1 MAGRDHA
8 IEVSIQLDCAGLQAG
23 VASVKKSL
31 RDLGGQKISGAGLR
45 DMASAA
51 DTAKSSV
58 KDLSR
63 TGASGM
69 RKLEQSARDA
79 GGGFSQ
85 LSSVIGQL
93 KRTAAAAFGVTAI
106 ANFGVAALKAASD
119 MELLKKGLAFSL
131 GETGAEQLVRTMQ
144 DIGEASAY
152 DTNELLPMAR
162 AWVNIGENAETAA
175 AKMRTIVDA
184 GSAYGMTADKL
195 NSVNIALTQ
204 MQMKGKI
211 SAEEMMQLTE
221 AGLPAWDLLSQ
232 KMGLPVAALQDMAS
246 KGELTREA
254 MDTLFAAM
262 QDRTAGAASSMAD
275 TMTGQFSNIQESVTN
290 SMAAIG
296 DILSMAFDV
305 PGLLASVGEL
315 ASGFKAHMT
324 SIRDAAREI
333 GVGNAVAAELAQVS
347 PAAGAMAQAVV
358 STFSAVKEWVEN
370 NETAVKNLIVVIGSV
385 AGTVKVWQA
394 TQTAIAGVK
403 TAVDIVKESMAAAR
417 LAALAFRAACAA
429 NPVLL
434 ALSLI
439 TAAISVVIANW
450 DDIRE
455 AAVNGLAALQQAC
468 RTAAEWI
475 ENTIGSAIRTVSD
488 AWNRFT
494 GLFGGG
500 SVNVSV
506 SQGKG
511 YAQGG
516 VFMARGGLVGG
527 LVPLANGG
535 QLKKGTPAVVGEAGP
550 EAVIPLRDNV
560 LSKIGGAILSAYE
573 GGARGR
579 NQTAEIEAKI
589 RTIADTGPVN
599 AYARILEEAQ
609 EKAASVG
616 EELRKFRDYQ
626 EECNEEA
633 AKYGETGEATLAMQ
647 QKLAANQKKIASL
660 SAQMSAGTA
669 GEGAAAELERLQA
682 QSDAIT
688 ANYEKEKA
696 AAIAAAQEAADARVG
711 IEQQAAASIKNIHA
725 SAVNEMYSR
734 EAALENANLALKL
747 ANQQTDS
754 EAFAQALAE
763 KDELTGQ
770 SYANILASEQYLA
783 EMRKAWYEE
792 MMLQSATWGMY
803 MQATLSNMAVSLREG
818 VSQGLAQCIVY
829 GQSFSQVMQDLG
841 RQLLKT
847 LIQNVMEKMI
857 ANLGIVQALG
867 KTNHKQEMANTKAE
881 TAAASAK
888 ASVMAALAT
897 AALIAANPLHA
908 GGAAGIVSGQMSA
921 AAGAAAAIS
930 TAAMAAFNAAGNNQD
945 QQVDLQKMAAGGIV
959 TGPTI
964 AMIGEGRYDEAVI
977 PLRPGMFEDLYGD
990 ERGSVVVSQ
999 NIYGDIN
1006 TGADEQDMFDALN
1019 AMLAEGMRS

>member
-144 DIGEASAY
+144 AIGEASAY

-221 AGLPAWDLLSQ
+221 AGLPAWDLLAQ
-232 KMGLPVAALQDMAS
+232 KMGLSVSELQDMAS
-246 KGELTREA
+246 KGELTKEA

-262 QDRTAGAASSMAD
+262 QDRTAGAAASMAD
-275 TMTGQFSNIQESVTN
+275 TLMGQWSNIEESAAN

-296 DILSMAFDV
+296 DIISMGLNV
-305 PGLLASVGEL
+305 PGILTEVGEL
-315 ASGFKAHMT
+315 ASGFKEHMT
-324 SIRDAAREI
+324 AIRDAARSA
-333 GVGNAVAAELAQVS
+333 GVGNAVASELAQVS

-358 STFSAVKEWVEN
+358 SAFSETKSFVEE
-370 NETAVKNLIVVIGSV
+370 NETAIKNLILVIGSI
-385 AGTVKVWQA
+385 AGTVKVWDM
-394 TQTAIAGVK
+394 TK
-403 TAVDIVKESMAAAR
+403 TAVAGIRGAVDTVREGMLAAR
-417 LAALAFRAACAA
+417 TAALAFRAACAA

-439 TAAISVVIANW
+439 TAAIVVVAANW
-450 DDIRE
+450 DEIRE
-455 AAVNGLAALQQAC
+455 SGIRALTAVQQAC
-468 RTAAEWI
+468 QKAAEWI
-475 ENTIGSAIRTVSD
+475 DSTIGGAIRSVSD
-488 AWNRFT
+488 AWSRFT

-573 GGARGR
+573 GGARGGSK
-579 NQTAEIEAKI
+579 TAEIEAKI

-669 GEGAAAELERLQA
+669 GEGAAAEMERLQA

-696 AAIAAAQEAADARVG
+696 AAIAAAREAADARVG
-711 IEQQAAASIKNIHA
+711 IEQQGSDSIKSIHE

-747 ANQQTDS
+747 ANQKTDS
-754 EAFAQALAE
+754 EAFAQALAQ

-792 MMLQSATWGMY
+792 MMLQSVTWGTY

>member
-63 TGASGM
+63 AGASGM

-144 DIGEASAY
+144 AIGEASAY

-184 GSAYGMTADKL
+184 GSAYGMAADKL

-221 AGLPAWDLLSQ
+221 AGLPAWDLLAQ
-232 KMGLPVAALQDMAS
+232 KMGLSVSELQDMAS
-246 KGELTREA
+246 KGELTKEA

-262 QDRTAGAASSMAD
+262 QDRTAGAAASMAD
-275 TMTGQFSNIQESVTN
+275 TLMGQWSNIEESAAN

-296 DILSMAFDV
+296 DIISMGLNV
-305 PGLLASVGEL
+305 PGILTEVGEL
-315 ASGFKAHMT
+315 TSGFKEHMT
-324 SIRDAAREI
+324 AIRDAARSA

-358 STFSAVKEWVEN
+358 SAFSATKSFVEE
-370 NETAVKNLIVVIGSV
+370 NETAIKNLILVIGSI
-385 AGTVKVWQA
+385 AGTVKVWDM
-394 TQTAIAGVK
+394 TK
-403 TAVDIVKESMAAAR
+403 TAVAGIRGAVDTVREGMLAAR
-417 LAALAFRAACAA
+417 TAALAFRAACAA

-439 TAAISVVIANW
+439 TAAIVVVAANW
-450 DDIRE
+450 DEIRE
-455 AAVNGLAALQQAC
+455 SGIRALTAVQQAC
-468 RTAAEWI
+468 QKAAEWI
-475 ENTIGSAIRTVSD
+475 DSTIGGAIRAVSD

-647 QKLAANQKKIASL
+647 QKLVANQKKIASL
-660 SAQMSAGTA
+660 SAKMSAGTA
-669 GEGAAAELERLQA
+669 GEGAAAEMERLQA

-696 AAIAAAQEAADARVG
+696 AAIAAALEAADARVG
-711 IEQQAAASIKNIHA
+711 IEQQASDSIKSIHE

-747 ANQQTDS
+747 ANQKTDS
-754 EAFAQALAE
+754 EAFAQALAQ

-792 MMLQSATWGMY
+792 MMLQSVTWGTY

>member
-1 MAGRDHA
+1 MAGKAHSVS
-8 IEVSIQLDCAGLQAG
+8 VSIQLEYSGVRSG

-31 RDLGGQKISGAGLR
+31 QDLERQRVSGAGLR
-45 DMASAA
+45 DMAAAA
-51 DTAKSSV
+51 DRAKASVKSLSDAGESGMKRLERSAKSAE
-58 KDLSR
+58 KGFGGLS
-63 TGASGM
+63 
-69 RKLEQSARDA
+69 E
-79 GGGFSQ
+79 
-85 LSSVIGQL
+85 VIGSL
-93 KRTAAAAFGVTAI
+93 KRTAAAAFGVTAV
-106 ANFGVAALKAASD
+106 ANFGVAALKAAAD

-131 GETGAEQLVRTMQ
+131 GETGAEQLVKTMQ

-394 TQTAIAGVK
+394 TK

-506 SQGKG
+506 SQGQG

-647 QKLAANQKKIASL
+647 QKLAANQEKIASL
-660 SAQMSAGTA
+660 SAKMSAGTA
-669 GEGAAAELERLQA
+669 GEGAAAEMERLQA

-770 SYANILASEQYLA
+770 SYANILASEQMLA
-783 EMRKAWYEE
+783 EQRRAWYEE
-792 MMLQSATWGMY
+792 LMLQSVTWGEY
-803 MQATLSNMAVSLREG
+803 MQTTLTNMAVQLREG
-818 VSQGLAQCIVY
+818 LASGLSQCIVY
-829 GQSFSQVMQDLG
+829 GQSFSKTMQDLG
-841 RQLLKT
+841 KQLLKT

-857 ANLGIVQALG
+857 SNLGIVQALG

-888 ASVMAALAT
+888 ASVMAAVAT
-897 AALIAANPLHA
+897 AALIASNPLHA
-908 GGAAGIVSGQMSA
+908 GGAAGILESIRDVFYRGVQLFQLCGQLFPFVGAGVAQGFGVEQA
-921 AAGAAAAIS
+921 ADFAAVLHDV
-930 TAAMAAFNAAGNNQD
+930 Q
-945 QQVDLQKMAAGGIV
+945 
-959 TGPTI
+959 
-964 AMIGEGRYDEAVI
+964 R
-977 PLRPGMFEDLYGD
+977 FE
-990 ERGSVVVSQ
+990 
-999 NIYGDIN
+999 
-1006 TGADEQDMFDALN
+1006 
-1019 AMLAEGMRS
+1019 

>member
-1 MAGRDHA
+1 MAGKAHSVS
-8 IEVSIQLDCAGLQAG
+8 VSIQLEYSGVRSG

-31 RDLGGQKISGAGLR
+31 QDLERQRVSGAGLR
-45 DMASAA
+45 DMAAAA
-51 DTAKSSV
+51 DRAKASVKSLSNAGESGMKRLERSAKSAE
-58 KDLSR
+58 KGFGGLS
-63 TGASGM
+63 
-69 RKLEQSARDA
+69 E
-79 GGGFSQ
+79 
-85 LSSVIGQL
+85 VIGSL
-93 KRTAAAAFGVTAI
+93 KRTAAAAFGVTAV
-106 ANFGVAALKAASD
+106 ANFGVAALKAAAD

-131 GETGAEQLVRTMQ
+131 GETGVEQLVKTMQ

-262 QDRTAGAASSMAD
+262 QDRTAGAAASMAD
-275 TMTGQFSNIQESVTN
+275 TLMGQWSNIEESAAN

-296 DILSMAFDV
+296 DIISMGLNV
-305 PGLLASVGEL
+305 PGILTEVGEL
-315 ASGFKAHMT
+315 ASGFKEHMT
-324 SIRDAAREI
+324 AIRDAARSA

-358 STFSAVKEWVEN
+358 SAFSATKSFVEE
-370 NETAVKNLIVVIGSV
+370 NETAIKNLILVIGSI
-385 AGTVKVWQA
+385 AGTVKVWDM
-394 TQTAIAGVK
+394 TK
-403 TAVDIVKESMAAAR
+403 TAVAGIRGAVDTVREGMLAAR
-417 LAALAFRAACAA
+417 TAALAFRAACAA

-439 TAAISVVIANW
+439 TAAIVVVAANW
-450 DDIRE
+450 DEIRE
-455 AAVNGLAALQQAC
+455 SGIRALTAVQQAC
-468 RTAAEWI
+468 QKAAEWI
-475 ENTIGSAIRTVSD
+475 DSTIGGAIRAVSD
-488 AWNRFT
+488 AWSRFT

-616 EELRKFRDYQ
+616 EELRKFSEYQ
-626 EECNEEA
+626 TQCNEEA
-633 AKYGETGEATLAMQ
+633 AKYGETGEKTLTMQ
-647 QKLAANQKKIASL
+647 RELAANQEKIASL

-669 GEGAAAELERLQA
+669 GEGAAAEMERLQA

-696 AAIAAAQEAADARVG
+696 AAIAAAREAADARVG
-711 IEQQAAASIKNIHA
+711 IEQQASDSIKSIHE

-747 ANQQTDS
+747 ANQKTDS
-754 EAFAQALAE
+754 EAFAQALAQ

-783 EMRKAWYEE
+783 EMRKTWYEE
-792 MMLQSATWGMY
+792 MMLQSVTWGTY

>member
-1 MAGRDHA
+1 MAGKAHSVS
-8 IEVSIQLDCAGLQAG
+8 VSIQLEYSGVRSG

-31 RDLGGQKISGAGLR
+31 QDLERQRVSGAGLR
-45 DMASAA
+45 DMAAAA
-51 DTAKSSV
+51 DRAKASVKSLSNAGESGMKRLERSAKSAE
-58 KDLSR
+58 KGFGGLS
-63 TGASGM
+63 
-69 RKLEQSARDA
+69 E
-79 GGGFSQ
+79 
-85 LSSVIGQL
+85 VIGSL
-93 KRTAAAAFGVTAI
+93 KRTAAAAFGVTAV
-106 ANFGVAALKAASD
+106 ANFGVAALKAAAD

-131 GETGAEQLVRTMQ
+131 GETGAEQLVKTMQ

-324 SIRDAAREI
+324 AIRDAAREI

-506 SQGKG
+506 SQGQG

-573 GGARGR
+573 SGARGGSK
-579 NQTAEIEAKI
+579 TAEIEAKI

-616 EELRKFRDYQ
+616 EELRKFGEYQ
-626 EECNEEA
+626 EQCNEEA

-647 QKLAANQKKIASL
+647 QKLASNQKKIASL

-688 ANYEKEKA
+688 ANYEKEK
-696 AAIAAAQEAADARVG
+696 
-711 IEQQAAASIKNIHA
+711 AAASIKNIHA

-770 SYANILASEQYLA
+770 SYANILASEQMLA
-783 EMRKAWYEE
+783 EQRRAWYEE
-792 MMLQSATWGMY
+792 LMLQSVTWGEY
-803 MQATLSNMAVSLREG
+803 MQTTLTNMAVQLREG
-818 VSQGLAQCIVY
+818 LASGLSQCIVY
-829 GQSFSQVMQDLG
+829 GQSFSKTMQDLG
-841 RQLLKT
+841 KQLLKT

-857 ANLGIVQALG
+857 SNLGIVQALG

-888 ASVMAALAT
+888 ASVMAAVAT
-897 AALIAANPLHA
+897 AALIASNPLHA
-908 GGAAGIVSGQMSA
+908 GGAAAIVSGQMTA
-921 AAGAAAAIS
+921 ASTAAAAIS
-930 TAAMAAFNAAGNNQD
+930 ATAMKAFNQSSND
-945 QQVDLQKMAAGGIV
+945 TEIDVPKMARGGVV
-959 TGPTI
+959 TGPTL
-964 AMIGEGRYDEAVI
+964 AMIGEGRYDEAVL
-977 PLRPGMFEDLYGD
+977 PLKPGLMEELYG
-990 ERGSVVVSQ
+990 GGQTVTVSQ

-1006 TGADEQDMFDALN
+1006 TGADQADMFDELN